1 MATLMVDV
9 TTTQG
14 TMFLIVD
21 RVSDIA
27 RDVFDEHSI
36 TSATANN
43 ELEGDP
49 DGAVSVISAVCVLMS
64 SGVVRGSS
72 RRGRGRCGFEVDV
85 AEGA

>member
-64 SGVVRGSS
+64 SGVVRGFQSP
-72 RRGRGRCGFEVDV
+72 RAWTMWF
-85 AEGA
+85 